1 MFPPTIV
8 SRQPKRSLRELVRGA
23 VDSALE
29 FATLGEAHAP
39 RPTTPRPPAAAPT
52 SEHPHRRRLDRH
64 QRTRRPGTGSPV
76 GRLVVLQKNRRR
88 PTLPGP
94 RRPSTIGAVGLNC
107 SVRNGKRCFPHAK
120 ATGNCSRPLGG

>member
-29 FATLGEAHAP
+29 FATLGEATAS
-39 RPTTPRPPAAAPT
+39 RPTTPRPVAAAPT

-64 QRTRRPGTGSPV
+64 QRTRRPGTVDARAQVCRTP
-76 GRLVVLQKNRRR
+76 L
-88 PTLPGP
+88 P
-94 RRPSTIGAVGLNC
+94 RRQRT
-107 SVRNGKRCFPHAK
+107 
-120 ATGNCSRPLGG
+120 